1 MSMSRNRKREQCCQD
16 NLNVPCRTRNANFPM
31 DGTNGGVLRP
41 LPIAAAYAMKK
52 LLDQATRMGKKLNSA
67 FVHSWKETA
76 KTAKMPT
83 YVTSSRLDSLS
94 IMPECQE
101 DRGLVEELFTDGSSQ
116 DLVCTA
122 TLACV
127 YLPADTLSAKE
138 SSLGATGN
146 FLLNQQLP
154 IRFQYVSVALL
165 ETPAYRAREGI
176 RDSPALN

>member
-1 MSMSRNRKREQCCQD
+1 M
-16 NLNVPCRTRNANFPM
+16 
-31 DGTNGGVLRP
+31 G
-41 LPIAAAYAMKK
+41 IKK
-52 LLDQATRMGKKLNSA
+52 ETITQLIIPDQATREILTWEVGNIKDVNLCNLL
-67 FVHSWKETA
+67 
-76 KTAKMPT
+76 P
-83 YVTSSRLDSLS
+83 LS

-146 FLLNQQLP
+146 FLVNQ
-154 IRFQYVSVALL
+154 
-165 ETPAYRAREGI
+165 
-176 RDSPALN
+176 